1 MADDNIYLLARYR
14 TKLAAWLVGL
24 ERTAIYDFTALFGIY
39 SAYNMSLPY
48 SYRTPPKSNGTN
60 SKNKPKKGTSCVRL
74 VLELVFFFGW
84 LFCTGLA
91 GYFVGHTY
99 QLSNPV
105 GCPGEGEN
113 VQVSEPGGGQ
123 AAGTKGLSKPPCF
136 KREKRLES
144 KQGSDSHNNYIS
156 LNAEESG
163 YTVDELKK
171 LWTCSHAEANATL
184 ANQQIFPDGNG
195 LEKTKWKSI
204 LSVEPKAFFSK
215 YLHQYPADTRASQP
229 VVVFSHR
236 PLEDVEKISEV
247 CKVIDVAVVPDTP
260 GVCVAVT
267 ETFHDVASY
276 HMLHADR
283 QEDGTFALTSNS
295 VAGRTLPEEEDYAGA
310 RQLLVEFFRHQEDV
324 AAAVKK
330 VQKFPAPKVTV
341 GVLVEDKDEAALFLN
356 AFAYA
361 RKTGIAINKFCVFT
375 TSKEVKALLAETGVV
390 VIPLFQL
397 TSAGASVSRKMRRH
411 FLQAWLAFAV
421 SFAQTNMLWQSPG
434 TLWFERPDNIVNE
447 NPLVETLWTY
457 KGRNDARAAP
467 FFPSFDFFSVTSA
480 ERPVHLM
487 HEIVLHFDLVL
498 AWDSLDAVAAY
509 RLSENNARYGTTS
522 HIMAPHEVLHTE
534 LLAHD
539 PTRISN
545 AIKGRAQRLHLQS
558 NRNTQ

>member
-1 MADDNIYLLARYR
+1 
-14 TKLAAWLVGL
+14 
-24 ERTAIYDFTALFGIY
+24 
-39 SAYNMSLPY
+39 MSLPY
-48 SYRTPPKSNGTN
+48 TYRTPPKNSGTN
-60 SKNKPKKGTSCVRL
+60 SKNKPKKSASCVRL
-74 VLELVFFFGW
+74 VLELVFFLGW

-105 GCPGEGEN
+105 GCPEEGVNE
-113 VQVSEPGGGQ
+113 QIPGPDSGG
-123 AAGTKGLSKPPCF
+123 AAATQGSSKPPCIM
-136 KREKRLES
+136 REKLVES
-144 KQGSDSHNNYIS
+144 RNGKESSNS
-156 LNAEESG
+156 FMALNAEESG
-163 YTVDELKK
+163 YTIDELKK
-171 LWTCSHAEANATL
+171 LWTCSHAEANASL
-184 ANQQIFPDGNG
+184 ANQQVFPDGNG

-236 PLEDVEKISEV
+236 PLDDVEKIPEV

-295 VAGRTLPEEEDYAGA
+295 VEKRTLPEEEEYSGA
-310 RQLLVEFFRHQEDV
+310 RQLLVEFFKHQEEV

-330 VQKFPAPKVTV
+330 APKFPAPKVTV
-341 GVLVEDKDEAALFLN
+341 GVLVEDTDEAALFLN
-356 AFAYA
+356 AHAYA
-361 RKTGIAINKFCVFT
+361 RKAGIANNKLCVFT
-375 TSKEVKALLAETGVV
+375 TNKEVEALLAETGVT
-390 VIPLFQL
+390 VIPLLQL
-397 TSAGASVSRKMRRH
+397 ASAGAFVPREMRRH

-421 SFAQTNMLWQSPG
+421 SFGQNKMLWQSPG
-434 TLWFERPDNIVNE
+434 TLWFERPDNVVNA

-480 ERPVHLM
+480 ERAVHLM

-498 AWDSLDAVAAY
+498 AWDSLDAVTAY

-534 LLAHD
+534 LLAHS
-539 PTRISN
+539 PT
-545 AIKGRAQRLHLQS
+545 ALAAAVKGSTKTAPPKVVVVPSEGVTPQQAKTMLEKAGLW
-558 NRNTQ
+558 NPA

>member
-1 MADDNIYLLARYR
+1 MA
-14 TKLAAWLVGL
+14 
-24 ERTAIYDFTALFGIY
+24 
-39 SAYNMSLPY
+39 LPY
-48 SYRTPPKSNGTN
+48 TYRTPPKNSGTN
-60 SKNKPKKGTSCVRL
+60 SKNKPPKKASCLRVI
-74 VLELVFFFGW
+74 LELVFFLGW

-105 GCPGEGEN
+105 GCPEAVGAS
-113 VQVSEPGGGQ
+113 VSESRVSGGGGVSIQ
-123 AAGTKGLSKPPCF
+123 GLSKPPCI
-136 KREKRLES
+136 KRQKLVES
-144 KQGSDSHNNYIS
+144 KHGGESSNGFQK
-156 LNAEESG
+156 LNAEEAG
-163 YTVDELKK
+163 YTLEELKK
-171 LWTCSHAEANATL
+171 LWTCSHAEANASL

-295 VAGRTLPEEEDYAGA
+295 IAGRTLPEEEEYSGA
-310 RQLLVEFFRHQEDV
+310 RQLLVEFFKHQDEV

-330 VQKFPAPKVTV
+330 APKFPAPKVAV
-341 GVLVEDKDEAALFLN
+341 GVLIEGKEEAELFLN
-356 AFAYA
+356 AHAYA
-361 RKTGIAINKFCVFT
+361 RKAGISNNKFCVFT
-375 TSKEVKALLAETGVV
+375 TNKEVQTILAKTGVTI
-390 VIPLFQL
+390 IPLLQL
-397 TSAGASVSRKMRRH
+397 ASVGAFVSREMRRH
-411 FLQAWLAFAV
+411 FLQAWLAFSV
-421 SFAQTNMLWQSPG
+421 SFAQNHLVWQSPA
-434 TLWFERPDNIVNE
+434 TLWFERPDNVMNA
-447 NPLVETLWTY
+447 NPMVETLWTY
-457 KGRNDARAAP
+457 KGRRDARAAP
-467 FFPSFDFFSVTSA
+467 FFPSFDFFSVTNA
-480 ERPVHLM
+480 ERAVHLM
-487 HEIVLHFDLVL
+487 HEVVLHFDLVL
-498 AWDSLDAVAAY
+498 AWDSLDAVTAY

-522 HIMAPHEVLHTE
+522 HIMPPHEVLHTE

-539 PTRISN
+539 PTRL
-545 AIKGRAQRLHLQS
+545 AAAVKGSAEVPPPKVVVVPSEGVTPQQAKAMLEKAGLW
-558 NRNTQ
+558 NPV